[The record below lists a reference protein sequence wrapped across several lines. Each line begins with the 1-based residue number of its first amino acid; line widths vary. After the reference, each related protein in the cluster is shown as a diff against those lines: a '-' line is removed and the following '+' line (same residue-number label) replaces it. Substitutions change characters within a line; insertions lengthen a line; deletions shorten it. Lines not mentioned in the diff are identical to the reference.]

1 MIGTIAL
8 GLAAGFC
15 AGNGLPYY
23 VMGSTGDAIGPGPF
37 RPSATANVLSGWV
50 LIVAA
55 AVCWHYTDTQ
65 AHRLPTYAAAA
76 AGVLLVGLIHA
87 RLWRTDPWGRTR
99 ERTLP
104 EGRQA

>member
-1 MIGTIAL
+1 MLTCFAYQRFADKHDVFTA
-8 GLAAGFC
+8 LAAC
-15 AGNGLPYY
+15 
-23 VMGSTGDAIGPGPF
+23 
-37 RPSATANVLSGWV
+37 R
-50 LIVAA
+50 
-55 AVCWHYTDTQ
+55 HHTDTQ

>member
-1 MIGTIAL
+1 MLGTLVLAF
-8 GLAAGFC
+8 AAGFC

-23 VMGSTGDAIGPGPF
+23 VTGSTGDSTSPGPF

-50 LIVAA
+50 LLVAA
-55 AVCWHYTDTQ
+55 AVCWHFTDTN
-65 AHRLPTYAAAA
+65 AHPLPTYAAAA

-87 RLWRTDPWGRTR
+87 RLWRADPWGMTS

-104 EGRQA
+104 EGRQE

>member
-1 MIGTIAL
+1 MIGTLVL
-8 GLAAGFC
+8 GFAAGFC

-23 VMGSTGDAIGPGPF
+23 VMGSTGESTGPSPF

-55 AVCWHYTDTQ
+55 AGCWHYADTQ
-65 AHRLPTYAAAA
+65 AHPLPTYAAAA

-87 RLWRTDPWGRTR
+87 RLWRTDPWGRTHR
-99 ERTLP
+99 RTLS
-104 EGRQA
+104 EGRQG

>member
-1 MIGTIAL
+1 MLGTVVL

-23 VMGSTGDAIGPGPF
+23 VMGSTGESTGPGPL
-37 RPSATANVLSGWV
+37 RPSAVANVLSRWV
-50 LIVAA
+50 LLVAA
-55 AVCWHYTDTQ
+55 AVCWHFTDSE
-65 AHRLPTYAAAA
+65 AHPLPTYAAAA

-87 RLWRTDPWGRTR
+87 RLWRADPWGRAR
-99 ERTLP
+99 KRILP